1 MECWAQALASLMG
14 PIKNMMFAAPH
25 MRNPVHAFISAG
37 SLYGDLYEM
46 VKEKKGLG
54 LALMVSKDRRGSPLI
69 APLGHAVGD
78 IWHD

>member
-1 MECWAQALASLMG
+1 MG
-14 PIKNMMFAAPH
+14 PIKNMMYAAPH
-25 MRNPVHAFISAG
+25 MRNPVHAG

-54 LALMVSKDRRGSPLI
+54 LSLMVSKDRRGSPLI

-78 IWHD
+78 I